1 MSQEIRFFHQTPIQ
15 IRFNDVDVVGH
26 VNNSVYQNYFDAAR
40 MRYFE
45 KVFGHRLDWHK
56 QILVLVK
63 IEIEYQKPVNMYD
76 EIKVLTKVHHLGN
89 KSLHMIQHL
98 TGSEPSDVRSIN
110 KAVLSGFD
118 YKQNASIPILEEW
131 RDSIRKFEK
140 DLDFSG

>member
-1 MSQEIRFFHQTPIQ
+1 MDQQIQFFHKTPIQ

-45 KVFGHRLDWHK
+45 EVFGYRLDWHD
-56 QILVLVK
+56 QLLVLVK
-63 IEIEYQKPVNMYD
+63 IEIEYQKPVDMYD
-76 EIKVLTKVHHLGN
+76 EIQVLTKVHHLGN

-98 TGSEPSDVRSIN
+98 TGKEQTDIRCIN

-118 YKQNASIPILEEW
+118 YKKDTAIPLLQKW
-131 RDSIRKFEK
+131 RDSIDQFEK
-140 DLDFSG
+140 DIKF